1 MLELSTNAENED
13 LILDFF
19 GGSGSTGHSVL
30 DLNNKDNGNRKFI
43 LVQLPESTENEPDLV
58 KAGYKK
64 ISDVTIDRNKKVVEK
79 LIEEKKNKQPDLFT
93 NGHKEDAIKGLGFK
107 VFKLVKSNFPRVEWA
122 PDVDKT
128 EEENIAL
135 LKKYIADKEAQLVT
149 AFNRNELL
157 TEILLKNGFQLNYK
171 AYKQDQFKK
180 NEILLGT
187 DGIKE
192 TLICLDVTVEA
203 DTVEYFKKHTDK
215 KFICLERALDT
226 TKKYN
231 LKHYLGDLF
240 NAF

>member
-1 MLELSTNAENED
+1 M
-13 LILDFF
+13 
-19 GGSGSTGHSVL
+19 
-30 DLNNKDNGNRKFI
+30 
-43 LVQLPESTENEPDLV
+43 
-58 KAGYKK
+58 
-64 ISDVTIDRNKKVVEK
+64 
-79 LIEEKKNKQPDLFT
+79 FT

-128 EEENIAL
+128 EEENIVS
-135 LKKYIADKEAQLVT
+135 LKKYITDKEAQLVT

-157 TEILLKNGFQLNYK
+157 TEILLKNSFQLNYK
-171 AYKQDQFKK
+171 TDKQDQFKK
-180 NEILLGT
+180 NEILLET

-192 TLICLDVTVEA
+192 TLICLDGTVEA
-203 DTVEYFKKHTDK
+203 DTVAYFKKHTDK